1 MPISERLEEG
11 GEALLRLFVVAEK
24 NDISLCFFRTHSDR
38 PVHSYRYL
46 LAFCPRRAT
55 KFTNSK
61 AKPTFFGMA
70 GPLTD
75 PASPGGRKA
84 SVAGSLGP
92 HSLAGSSADCRTRSN
107 NYARGLQK
115 QQASASSCRGATL
128 EEPAGGGGG
137 GHQGIG
143 AASIFEHRR
152 LARSAVEGRIDRT
165 TDVYAPS
172 SFDEID
178 RWLDGHVERAL
189 AAAAAA
195 SSNNNCPPSDAD
207 SDSSVIS
214 VLFLDEKK
222 CAEVFNQDFALNRL
236 LPKLKITGWCTSH
249 YMSTYC
255 RYPLPLDPDCD
266 DEAVQPVWDWRYCLS
281 HPFDWDLLW
290 AYLPSTHTTVAIVRT
305 WFDGYDTNFTQLENE
320 IKDFEGPTLA
330 HPMLFG
336 VLALQVLTSDAMG
349 GVREKGNVIYEGQTL
364 TGFHQY
370 TRLRITDSDGDTV
383 RLDLGGVSRRVI
395 GAASNM
401 TGWENAAVQLAK
413 FARFVQAENERYATT
428 RYAEPAPVRRLCV
441 YVDQQAA
448 KLIGDLDGAYHD
460 ARAWL
465 ATAHFLLMGILNVLG
480 QDDSKVNIELAKDQ
494 KRIAEETKRDSTSMT
509 AIAVVTMFFLPGTF
523 TAVRPFPPPGSF
535 SFLSC
540 LERKSLTTG
549 SLIKVVLRSALF

>member
-1 MPISERLEEG
+1 MPEQADFRPHTGS
-11 GEALLRLFVVAEK
+11 V
-24 NDISLCFFRTHSDR
+24 ND
-38 PVHSYRYL
+38 
-46 LAFCPRRAT
+46 
-55 KFTNSK
+55 
-61 AKPTFFGMA
+61 PT
-70 GPLTD
+70 
-75 PASPGGRKA
+75 SPKGRNL
-84 SVAGSLGP
+84 SVTGSVGF
-92 HSLAGSSADCRTRSN
+92 HSLAGTSADCRTRSN
-107 NYARGLQK
+107 DYARALQK
-115 QQASASSCRGATL
+115 QQSSSHRGTTL
-128 EEPAGGGGG
+128 GGPSGAG
-137 GHQGIG
+137 QQDIG

-152 LARSAVEGRIDRT
+152 LARSAVEGGIDRT
-165 TDVYAPS
+165 TDVRIPA

-189 AAAAAA
+189 AAAV
-195 SSNNNCPPSDAD
+195 SNSLPAE

-222 CAEVFNQDFALNRL
+222 CAKVFDQDFALNRL

-255 RYPLPLDPDCD
+255 RYPLPLDADCD
-266 DEAVQPVWDWRYCLS
+266 NEAVQPVWDWRYCLS

-290 AYLPSTHTTVAIVRT
+290 AYLPTTRTTVAIVRT

-336 VLALQVLTSDAMG
+336 VLALQVLASDAMG
-349 GVREKGNVIYEGQTL
+349 GVREKGNIIYEGQTL

-370 TRLRITDSDGDTV
+370 ARLRDTGSDGDTICF
-383 RLDLGGVSRRVI
+383 DLGGVSRKVI

-401 TGWENAAVQLAK
+401 TGWENAAAQLAK
-413 FARFVQAENERYATT
+413 FARFVQAENERYLATRFADST
-428 RYAEPAPVRRLCV
+428 QVRRLCT

-448 KLIGDLDGAYHD
+448 KLMGDLDGAYHD

-465 ATAHFLLMGILNVLG
+465 ATANFLLMGILNVLG
-480 QDDSKVNIELAKDQ
+480 QDDSRVNIELAKDQ

-523 TAVRPFPPPGSF
+523 TAVQSSFCPFYF
-535 SFLSC
+535 VQD
-540 LERKSLTTG
+540 SLLT
-549 SLIKVVLRSALF
+549 RRA